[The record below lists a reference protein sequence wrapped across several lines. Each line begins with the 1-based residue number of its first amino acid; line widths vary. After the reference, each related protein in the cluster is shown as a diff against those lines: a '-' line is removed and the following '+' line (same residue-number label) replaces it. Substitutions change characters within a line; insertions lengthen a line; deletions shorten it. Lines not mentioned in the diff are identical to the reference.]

1 VALALIT
8 AIVLLTSVTIGQV
21 ADPYAVADAYAAA
34 RVRGN
39 VDALLPLFAP
49 DATVTDRF
57 GGAHT
62 GVDGIRE
69 ILQLNA
75 SRGQSVTIAERRVGG
90 DRVSWVERVNARGG
104 TFSLTAQAVVQNGR
118 IQSLAFSGS
127 GVEPAPFVETE
138 KGGRLPAPLGLGAVL
153 VAVAGGL
160 AAVSVLPGH
169 RPRPDASRP
178 RGWLL
183 AALRQWSDGL
193 PR

>member
-1 VALALIT
+1 VPLALIT
-8 AIVLLTSVTIGQV
+8 AIVLLTSVALGQV
-21 ADPYAVADAYAAA
+21 ADPNAVADAYAAA

-49 DATVTDRF
+49 DAAVTDRF

-90 DRVSWVERVNARGG
+90 DRVSWIERVNARGG

-127 GVEPAPFVETE
+127 GVEPARLVETE
-138 KGGRLPAPLGLGAVL
+138 RGGRLPAPLGLGAVL
-153 VAVAGGL
+153 VVVAGGL
-160 AAVSVLPGH
+160 AAVSAFPGH

-183 AALRQWSDGL
+183 PALRQWSDGL